1 MSYKVKTL
9 TVFERQAKRLIKK
22 YASLKEEIF
31 ELVQQLKENPKTGTG
46 IGRNCFKIRLA
57 VASKGKGKSGGIRII
72 TYFLVADKTIYLI
85 SIYDKSKQEN
95 FIEQELDELLHDV
108 CIQPI

>member
-9 TVFERQAKRLIKK
+9 TVFERQAKKLIKK
-22 YASLKEEIF
+22 YISLKKELL
-31 ELVQQLKENPKTGTG
+31 ELVEQLKENPKLGTS

-72 TYFLVADKTIYLI
+72 THFWTSHSTIYLI
-85 SIYDKSKQEN
+85 SIYDKSEQET
-95 FIEQELDELLHDV
+95 FIDQELDEVLSY
-108 CIQPI
+108 ISP